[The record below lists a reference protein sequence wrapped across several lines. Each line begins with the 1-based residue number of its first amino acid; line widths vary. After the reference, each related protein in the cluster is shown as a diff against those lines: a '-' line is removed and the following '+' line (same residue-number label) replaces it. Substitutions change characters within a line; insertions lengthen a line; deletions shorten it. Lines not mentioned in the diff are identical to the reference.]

1 MKKIVIELLQQRQ
14 LEHIF
19 NNSDFNTYRA
29 KVVNGQ
35 KDVNNYSAALNIL
48 DMFILNSPIC

>member
-1 MKKIVIELLQQRQ
+1 MKKFVIELLQQRQ

-19 NNSDFNTYRA
+19 NETDFKTYRA

-48 DMFILNSPIC
+48 DMFILNSSVC